1 MKLFLDTAIIEDID
15 SRLSS
20 GVISGVTTNPTLI
33 KKSGKD
39 PDDIYA
45 DLIQDI
51 GVKDLSIEVNG
62 QFADQLIENGIKY
75 GKLWPNE
82 ATIKLPCTPE
92 GIKACKTLSYMGI
105 RTNMTLVFS
114 VSQAILCA
122 LAGASYVSPFV
133 GRLDDNGHD
142 GIGLIR
148 EIAKVFCHNRT
159 DTKILAASIRDAATV
174 GKAFQAGAHIC
185 TIPPKV
191 FDDMYKHVLTDK
203 GLFQFIVDSGQINP

>member
-1 MKLFLDTAIIEDID
+1 MKLFLDSAIIKDID
-15 SRLSS
+15 TRLDS

-33 KKSGKD
+33 KKSGRE
-39 PDDIYA
+39 PDDVYA
-45 DLIQDI
+45 DLIQDL
-51 GVKDLSIEVNG
+51 GVQDVSIEVDG
-62 QFADQLIENGIKY
+62 KYADKLIENGIQY
-75 GKLWPNE
+75 GKLWIDQ

-92 GIKACKTLSYMGI
+92 GIKACKMLNFMGI

-122 LAGASYVSPFV
+122 LAGATYVSPFV

-148 EIAKVFCHNRT
+148 EIAKVFCHNRS

-174 GKAFQAGAHIC
+174 GRAFQAGAHIC

-191 FDDMYKHVLTDK
+191 FDDMYKHVLTD
-203 GLFQFIVDSGQINP
+203 